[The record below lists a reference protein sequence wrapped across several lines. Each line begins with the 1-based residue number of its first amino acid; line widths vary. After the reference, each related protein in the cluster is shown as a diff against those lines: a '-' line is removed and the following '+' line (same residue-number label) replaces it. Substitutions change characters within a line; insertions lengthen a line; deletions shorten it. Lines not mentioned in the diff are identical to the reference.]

1 MISYFKSI
9 VKNNM
14 KTNIQL
20 NSGEFNKVWN
30 FWYALIYG
38 YFYRRLENKE
48 IIRMLTKKTLKSLF
62 NKTDELEP
70 IEFIWQQSKQNLCSY
85 IKEYAENLNITSLDL
100 SSTNFKDFEHYHF
113 DSFVKEYS
121 NNYKQAIAEVK
132 LSIQANLDEES
143 ILLAK
148 QILIEGKSLEEVSEN
163 LKIDKVEQKIQQIV
177 KSLLKSDPQ
186 ILFPQVSNVPITT
199 VHPDGYSNSKN
210 TLIEPWKYIFEQDKS
225 YLDFR
230 QRAAEEATKELGIN
244 SKITILKV
252 ISGLLIILLIGGLS
266 FGAAFVFANSN
277 KTSKTI
283 NNKSSSIA
291 NSSLISSSID
301 TSSEISSSE
310 DSSSSVQS
318 SAKSVSTTKS
328 STKSSIK
335 SSSFSISTK
344 SSIKSSAKSS
354 SLVSSLVTSSSANLS
369 TSSSASP
376 ISAISSVSS
385 VNSSSTSSSLVNSS
399 LSSSQ

>member
-1 MISYFKSI
+1 
-9 VKNNM
+9 M

-20 NSGEFNKVWN
+20 NSQEFNKVWN
-30 FWYALIYG
+30 FWYTLIYG

-148 QILIEGKSLEEVSEN
+148 QILIDGKSLEEVSEN
-163 LKIDKVEQKIQQIV
+163 LKIDKVEQKIQTIV
-177 KSLLKSDPQ
+177 KSLIKSDPQ

-199 VHPDGYSNSKN
+199 VHPDGYSNSKH

-230 QRAAEEATKELGIN
+230 QRAAQEAIKELGIN
-244 SKITILKV
+244 SKLNLGKIIF
-252 ISGLLIILLIGGLS
+252 GLLIILLIGGLS
-266 FGAAFVFANSN
+266 FGAAFVFANSGKTN
-277 KTSKTI
+277 KTIS
-283 NNKSSSIA
+283 NKSSLSI
-291 NSSLISSSID
+291 SLVSSSISV
-301 TSSEISSSE
+301 SSEISSSE
-310 DSSSSVQS
+310 E
-318 SAKSVSTTKS
+318 SA
-328 STKSSIK
+328 
-335 SSSFSISTK
+335 

-354 SLVSSLVTSSSANLS
+354 SSSKSAAKSSAKSSSFFSSAKSSSLIKSSVKSSSPATNSITSSNLG

-376 ISAISSVSS
+376 VSS
-385 VNSSSTSSSLVNSS
+385 VVTSSTISTNSSNISSSLINSS
-399 LSSSQ
+399 TNSSQ